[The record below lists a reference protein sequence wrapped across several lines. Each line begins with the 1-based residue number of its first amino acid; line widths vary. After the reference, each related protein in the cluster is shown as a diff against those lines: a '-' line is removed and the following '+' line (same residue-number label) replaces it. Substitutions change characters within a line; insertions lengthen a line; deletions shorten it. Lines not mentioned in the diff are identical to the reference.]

1 MSLYSNSELQKYCYN
16 RFMTTE
22 DSMGRRQFLATLGRV
37 ALAVG
42 FAGQALTESREN
54 AEVANYRKLREFI
67 DASISSNPDELGQA
81 TANFLGYVGR
91 PGTPPPARPQV
102 RWFHNAKTIPDVD
115 DFIIKPEYDVV
126 ELDIRFNELE
136 ERLYVG
142 HDRSDHSDIDPI
154 DIYGRVVDASKHK
167 TLKYDFK
174 EPEAARRTIQAI
186 DPDMP
191 CVLNADL
198 LENAGFGMTP
208 QEFVDISEHLQNSLI
223 SIGIRGGGPSYNRK
237 TISEFMQLAKNNPGR
252 EFILTANL
260 ISFMSSI
267 DLLKEVLELPNTSLM
282 MYRTADLLLT
292 EAHVDSI
299 IKNFDP
305 AKRPGLLQGTYF
317 DP

>member
-1 MSLYSNSELQKYCYN
+1 MSN
-16 RFMTTE
+16 E
-22 DSMGRRQFLATLGRV
+22 DRMGRRQFLRTLGRTAV
-37 ALAVG
+37 FVG
-42 FAGQALTESREN
+42 FAGHALTESREN
-54 AEVANYRKLREFI
+54 AEVANYRKLREFL
-67 DASISSNPDELGQA
+67 DGSISSNSVELGHA
-81 TANFLGYVGR
+81 TSNFLGYLSD
-91 PGTPPPARPQV
+91 PDTPPLKRPQV

-142 HDRSDHSDIDPI
+142 HDRSNHSDIDPI
-154 DIYGRVVDASKHK
+154 DIYGRVVEASKRK

-174 EPEAARRTIQAI
+174 EPEAARRTIQVI

-198 LENAGFGMTP
+198 LQNDDFGMTP

-223 SIGIRGGGPSYNRK
+223 SIGIKGGGPSYTRK
-237 TISEFMQLAKNNPGR
+237 IISEFMQLAKNNPRR

-267 DLLKEVLELPNTSLM
+267 DLLKEVLSLPNTSLM
-282 MYRTADLLLT
+282 MYRTLDLLLT
-292 EAHVDSI
+292 EAHVDWI

-305 AKRPGLLQGTYF
+305 IKRPGLLQGTYF